1 MTNVC
6 YCAITVVGSAFLH
19 AMKLHR
25 KKLVI
30 IDTVLDHTNAVFGW
44 VNESKLDEVRALKYV
59 VSVEVDKTKVMLQ
72 LPTEK

>member
-25 KKLVI
+25 KKLAI

-44 VNESKLDEVRALKYV
+44 VHEEKLDELRALKYV
-59 VSVEVDKTKVMLQ
+59 VSIDVDKTKVVVQ
-72 LPTEK
+72 LPVGK